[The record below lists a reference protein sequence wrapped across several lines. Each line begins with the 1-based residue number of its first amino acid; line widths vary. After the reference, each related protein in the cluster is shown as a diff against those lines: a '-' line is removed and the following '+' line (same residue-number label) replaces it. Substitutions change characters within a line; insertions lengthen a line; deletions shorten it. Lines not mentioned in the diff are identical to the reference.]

1 MASEEDIYIKNVPH
15 NLKEDIK
22 TIAENL
28 GITMSQLLKP
38 KLREIRDSYPP
49 DLRIKRSKD

>member
-1 MASEEDIYIKNVPH
+1 MASEKNIYIKNVPVDI
-15 NLKEDIK
+15 KADIK

-28 GITMSQLLKP
+28 GVTVTQLLKP

-49 DLRIKRSKD
+49 DLRIKRPN